1 MANKTAEELFAEGC
15 SHLRYSHHKYDDTK
29 CYEATTENDFM
40 AKDFFEKAAKQD
52 YAPALRELARC
63 YIEGYGVMFKNKTTK
78 GIKYLCQAVLAG
90 DKNALD
96 YCIERED
103 FFSKLTDSDACDYLK
118 QISDY
123 HDALVAKE
131 EAETEEEETEESD
144 ALLDCSTSEEDA
156 ADSDE
161 LSSRVFMDEME
172 TINTKAQNAA
182 IDLLGK
188 QGDNRYIIVMDWE
201 DSFTEYYTYKAAISI
216 SVFGVGLND
225 DNNLCIA
232 ATVDNQGYG
241 CSEECFAQDWVET
254 SELDI
259 PNYAHL
265 YRFVADNID
274 KAMTKEE
281 ADRLAKKY
289 WNGNG
294 HDYGKYDWQDDEFY
308 DGFAKVELDEKTGF
322 VNEDGEEVVPC
333 KYDNAWNF
341 SEGFACVET
350 EDLWGFVN
358 ENGEEV
364 IPCKYN
370 DANSF
375 SEGLASVQTEEGWG
389 FINKEGE
396 EIVPC
401 KYDDVNNFNGG
412 LAGVSL
418 NDKWGCVNTKGEEIV
433 PCKYDYIGNRIEDG
447 LLEVQLDDKMGFV
460 DLTGKEVIPCQY
472 KTGTWNRF
480 ADGYRP
486 VKNME
491 GKWGV
496 IDTTGRVVVPFKY
509 DDADN
514 IENGYTRVCHDGKYG
529 LCNMEGKEIIP
540 CEYDRIYDPEE
551 YGIAVEGDGGTG
563 YVNYEG
569 KLIIPCKYYGLGDFK
584 DVGNPEG
591 KLLAFTKT
599 EDKEGGLYD
608 LDGNE
613 LQPCIYDQAEDFR
626 DGMARV
632 MIDGKWGYL
641 DATGALSIPLQYE
654 DAEDFEDGTAR
665 VKQNGEW
672 ITIDKTGKQVA
683 D

>member
-1 MANKTAEELFAEGC
+1 
-15 SHLRYSHHKYDDTK
+15 
-29 CYEATTENDFM
+29 M
-40 AKDFFEKAAKQD
+40 AKK
-52 YAPALRELARC
+52 
-63 YIEGYGVMFKNKTTK
+63 
-78 GIKYLCQAVLAG
+78 
-90 DKNALD
+90 
-96 YCIERED
+96 ED
-103 FFSKLTDSDACDYLK
+103 
-118 QISDY
+118 
-123 HDALVAKE
+123 
-131 EAETEEEETEESD
+131 ETEEEETEDESD
-144 ALLDCSTSEEDA
+144 TLLDCSTLEEDA

-161 LSSRVFMDEME
+161 LSPRIFIDEMDA
-172 TINTKAQNAA
+172 INTKAQSAA
-182 IDLLGK
+182 IDLLSK
-188 QGDNRYIIVMDWE
+188 QGDNRYIVVMDWD
-201 DSFTEYYTYKAAISI
+201 DSFTEYYTYQAAISI
-216 SVFGVGLND
+216 SVFGVGLNE

-289 WNGNG
+289 WNGDG
-294 HDYGKYDWQDDEFY
+294 HDYGKYDWQDDFY
-308 DGFAKVELDEKTGF
+308 NGFAKVELDGKTGF
-322 VNEDGEEVVPC
+322 INEDGEEVVPC
-333 KYDNAWNF
+333 KYDNACNF
-341 SEGFACVET
+341 SEGFACVAT
-350 EDLWGFVN
+350 EGLYGFVN

-364 IPCKYN
+364 IPCKYD

-375 SEGLASVQTEEGWG
+375 SEGLAR
-389 FINKEGE
+389 
-396 EIVPC
+396 
-401 KYDDVNNFNGG
+401 
-412 LAGVSL
+412 VSL
-418 NDKWGCVNTKGEEIV
+418 NEKWGCINTKGEKIV
-433 PCKYDYIGNRIEDG
+433 PCKYDYIGKCIENG
-447 LLEVQLDDKMGFV
+447 LLEVQLDNKMGFV
-460 DLTGKEVIPCQY
+460 DLNGKEVISCQY
-472 KTGTWNRF
+472 KTGTWKEF
-480 ADGYRP
+480 TDGYRP

-509 DDADN
+509 DDAGD
-514 IENGYTRVCHDGKYG
+514 IENGYTRVYLDGKYG

-540 CEYDRIYDPEE
+540 CEYDSIYSPEE
-551 YGIAVEGDGGTG
+551 YGIAVEGNGGTG

-599 EDKEGGLYD
+599 EDKDGGLYD

-641 DATGALSIPLQYE
+641 DATGALAIPLQYE

-672 ITIDKTGKQVA
+672 ITIDKTGKQVS